1 MEAEKIIENIKGKT
15 VDAIITLSGGEDVA
29 IVFTDGSFFR
39 VCLGEDR
46 EGCASSDPRDHFF
59 LSIVTGEKMIFR

>member
-1 MEAEKIIENIKGKT
+1 MEAEKIIEDIKGKT

-39 VCLGEDR
+39 VCIGED
-46 EGCASSDPRDHFF
+46 GYCDSSDPRDRYF
-59 LSIVTGEKMIFR
+59 LSVVTGEGKR